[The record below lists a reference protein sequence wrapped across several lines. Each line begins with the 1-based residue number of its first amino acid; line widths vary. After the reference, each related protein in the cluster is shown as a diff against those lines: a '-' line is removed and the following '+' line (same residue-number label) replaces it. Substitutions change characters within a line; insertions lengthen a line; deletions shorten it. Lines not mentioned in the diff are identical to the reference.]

1 MCVQVRDGA
10 LLLVEAGQLEDVVD
24 LVLLLLDRV
33 GDLEDL
39 GDRVDDG
46 CLEVLILLQGL
57 HACTAS
63 NVIECTVT
71 EM

>member
-1 MCVQVRDGA
+1 MCVQVRDGG

-33 GDLEDL
+33 GHLEDL

-57 HACTAS
+57 QELSAPGKRWG
-63 NVIECTVT
+63 V
-71 EM
+71 